1 MLAFYVI
8 FPSSSWTPASLC
20 CGAGGSCPVARPR
33 EAFLAAFGAGKAL
46 TAARDPPGIPLGW
59 SRVGA
64 LGIRRD
70 WRQHRG
76 TKLLQ
81 EQLQL
86 CFELFLPAWGVS
98 GPRCD
103 SGRGGAVGLT
113 ARPLFIRWQGRTGS
127 ARESREA
134 LYKQGEER
142 QREGSGLEIAA
153 VNTTRFTPG
162 QLGAG

>member
-1 MLAFYVI
+1 MSF
-8 FPSSSWTPASLC
+8 FPRPPGPLHRSVVELVAPVLWQGPERRFWVCLVQVKHSQQRGILPESHWD
-20 CGAGGSCPVARPR
+20 GAGWVRSESAGIGGSR
-33 EAFLAAFGAGKAL
+33 GA
-46 TAARDPPGIPLGW
+46 
-59 SRVGA
+59 
-64 LGIRRD
+64 
-70 WRQHRG
+70 Q
-76 TKLLQ
+76 KLLQ

-86 CFELFLPAWGVS
+86 CFELFLPARGVS

-113 ARPLFIRWQGRTGS
+113 APPLFIRWQGRTGS

>member
-8 FPSSSWTPASLC
+8 FPSSSWTPALLC
-20 CGAGGSCPVARPR
+20 CGAGGSCPVARPG
-33 EAFLAAFGAGKAL
+33 EAFLVQVKHSQQRGILPESHWDGAGWVRSESA
-46 TAARDPPGIPLGW
+46 GIGG
-59 SRVGA
+59 SRGA
-64 LGIRRD
+64 
-70 WRQHRG
+70 Q
-76 TKLLQ
+76 KLLQ

-86 CFELFLPAWGVS
+86 CFELFLPARGVS
-98 GPRCD
+98 DPRCD

>member
-8 FPSSSWTPASLC
+8 FPLSSWTPASLC
-20 CGAGGSCPVARPR
+20 CGAGGSCPVAQPG
-33 EAFLAAFGAGKAL
+33 EAFLGVFGAGKAL

-59 SRVGA
+59 SGVGA

-70 WRQHRG
+70 WRQQRG

-86 CFELFLPAWGVS
+86 CFELFLPARGVS

-113 ARPLFIRWQGRTGS
+113 AQALFIRWQGRTGS